1 MASLDS
7 LAWFLDAPARILGE
21 RHRWVSLALGV
32 AVQLC
37 AGTLYSV
44 SAWGVAL
51 RDAAGWQNDEDLSL
65 ATTVGTLGVY
75 LAVHNGLALDR
86 FGARPCLAFAS
97 VALLLGWNLLARVA
111 SANGSPGEAAF
122 ALMLVGQ
129 GSVTSFLASL
139 APNVANFE
147 EAHQGKA
154 HGVLLAGFGGSSAL
168 FAAAYRGAFVGNLP
182 GFFAFAGWGTA
193 LVAAANAFAVKD
205 GAMEKRARRA
215 GAGARSRGAYG
226 DASPY
231 ARKRTLEK
239 IRGIRLG
246 SIGGRTRSS
255 SPNAERDDEDE
266 DNEDERRLVEP
277 AALFA
282 RDDDDD
288 DDDDARDPRETTTL
302 PTTALD
308 GDSVTCSQKSTVMR
322 SKQGNSIE
330 SDGTARSHDEEAAIA
345 AIAAIAD
352 DDRSKTS
359 VSASSAFEYYDA
371 NDDAARDADAL
382 FAHLKR
388 LFRAPLFWL
397 IYAHLTLTLGTALL
411 WVNQAG
417 SFAVAADDTVHA
429 KSASLATMVT
439 LFSLGNVFG
448 RVSCG
453 VAGDFCEA
461 RFATPRGAFLILG
474 GLLMCLGAACLAGA
488 PEREGTRNGV
498 ALTIGL
504 AEGTIMAA
512 WTSAARRA
520 FGEKRF
526 GLHLAVYNSALA
538 LGSSLFNGFA
548 AAATADES
556 GDYGDG
562 EVLGYKATFAIATT
576 ACGGA
581 TLLGVAIVKETT
593 RDAARHSGA
602 ARRREDVEG

>member
-231 ARKRTLEK
+231 APRERAPAPALRALFSIAPSFTANALAAATSAVPQPANAKNPGRFPTNAPRYAAANSALLPPNPASNTPCALPWCASSKLATLGASDARKDVTDPWPT
-239 IRGIRLG
+239 
-246 SIGGRTRSS
+246 SISANAASPGDPFALATRASRFQPSSSATDANARHGRAPKRSSARPLCTARYTPNVPTVVASDRSS
-255 SPNAERDDEDE
+255 SFCHPAASRSATPHAETLYSVPAHSWTATPSASETHRWRSPRMRAGASRNHAKESRDAIIARAPRARVP
-266 DNEDERRLVEP
+266 RRLIRGSCARNAKIGTRPFGKFSITGLQCAATASARVARGSAHFRKVWVGIRQRTVGLVLFFSRRVEWILQTLRLAS
-277 AALFA
+277 AAA
-282 RDDDDD
+282 HSSR
-288 DDDDARDPRETTTL
+288 
-302 PTTALD
+302 
-308 GDSVTCSQKSTVMR
+308 
-322 SKQGNSIE
+322 
-330 SDGTARSHDEEAAIA
+330 AI
-345 AIAAIAD
+345 
-352 DDRSKTS
+352 R
-359 VSASSAFEYYDA
+359 
-371 NDDAARDADAL
+371 
-382 FAHLKR
+382 
-388 LFRAPLFWL
+388 
-397 IYAHLTLTLGTALL
+397 
-411 WVNQAG
+411 
-417 SFAVAADDTVHA
+417 
-429 KSASLATMVT
+429 
-439 LFSLGNVFG
+439 
-448 RVSCG
+448 
-453 VAGDFCEA
+453 
-461 RFATPRGAFLILG
+461 
-474 GLLMCLGAACLAGA
+474 AGA
-488 PEREGTRNGV
+488 GG
-498 ALTIGL
+498 
-504 AEGTIMAA
+504 
-512 WTSAARRA
+512 ARRA
-520 FGEKRF
+520 
-526 GLHLAVYNSALA
+526 S
-538 LGSSLFNGFA
+538 LGCR
-548 AAATADES
+548 D
-556 GDYGDG
+556 
-562 EVLGYKATFAIATT
+562 
-576 ACGGA
+576 GGA
-581 TLLGVAIVKETT
+581 
-593 RDAARHSGA
+593 
-602 ARRREDVEG
+602 RREGARPG

>member
-7 LAWFLDAPARILGE
+7 LAWFLDAPARVLGE

-111 SANGSPGEAAF
+111 SANGSPGQAAF

-205 GAMEKRARRA
+205 GAREKRARIFRA

-231 ARKRTLEK
+231 AVRKRTANPTA
-239 IRGIRLG
+239 GIRLG

-255 SPNAERDDEDE
+255 SPNAERDDD
-266 DNEDERRLVEP
+266 DDDEDERRLVEP

-288 DDDDARDPRETTTL
+288 DDAHDPTLPTTTL

-308 GDSVTCSQKSTVMR
+308 GDGVACSPSTVMR
-322 SKQGNSIE
+322 SKQGDSIE
-330 SDGTARSHDEEAAIA
+330 SDGTARSHHDEETAIA
-345 AIAAIAD
+345 AIAAIAN

-359 VSASSAFEYYDA
+359 SAFDYYDDA
-371 NDDAARDADAL
+371 ARDDAARDADAL

-417 SFAVAADDTVHA
+417 SFAVAADDKVEA

-512 WTSAARRA
+512 WTSAVRRA

-581 TLLGVAIVKETT
+581 TLLGLAIVKETT
-593 RDAARHSGA
+593 RDAALYSGA
-602 ARRREDVEG
+602 ARRGDDVGG

>member
-7 LAWFLDAPARILGE
+7 LSWFLDAPARVLGE
-21 RHRWVSLALGV
+21 RHRWVSFALGV

-51 RDAAGWQNDEDLSL
+51 RDAAGWENDEDLSL

-86 FGARPCLAFAS
+86 FGARPCLALAS
-97 VALLLGWNLLARVA
+97 IALLLGWNLLAHVA
-111 SANGSPGEAAF
+111 SSNGSPAAAAF
-122 ALMLVGQ
+122 ALALVGQ

-147 EAHQGKA
+147 EQHQGKA
-154 HGVLLAGFGGSSAL
+154 HGLLLAGFGGSSAL

-205 GAMEKRARRA
+205 GAREKRAESA

-226 DASPY
+226 DASPF
-231 ARKRTLEK
+231 ARKRTAK
-239 IRGIRLG
+239 PRSSAFGGIRLG

-255 SPNAERDDEDE
+255 SPNAERDDD
-266 DNEDERRLVEP
+266 DDDEDERRLVEP
-277 AALFA
+277 AARFA

-288 DDDDARDPRETTTL
+288 DDDDARGDAHTTL

-308 GDSVTCSQKSTVMR
+308 GDSVACSPTYSPMR

-345 AIAAIAD
+345 ATAAIGPN
-352 DDRSKTS
+352 DDRSKT
-359 VSASSAFEYYDA
+359 VPSASSAFDRYDA
-371 NDDAARDADAL
+371 NDDDAL

-417 SFAVAADDTVHA
+417 SFAVAADDKVEA

-461 RFATPRGAFLILG
+461 RYATPRGAFLILG

-602 ARRREDVEG
+602 ARRGDDVGG

>member
-1 MASLDS
+1 
-7 LAWFLDAPARILGE
+7 
-21 RHRWVSLALGV
+21 
-32 AVQLC
+32 
-37 AGTLYSV
+37 
-44 SAWGVAL
+44 
-51 RDAAGWQNDEDLSL
+51 
-65 ATTVGTLGVY
+65 
-75 LAVHNGLALDR
+75 
-86 FGARPCLAFAS
+86 
-97 VALLLGWNLLARVA
+97 
-111 SANGSPGEAAF
+111 
-122 ALMLVGQ
+122 
-129 GSVTSFLASL
+129 
-139 APNVANFE
+139 
-147 EAHQGKA
+147 
-154 HGVLLAGFGGSSAL
+154 
-168 FAAAYRGAFVGNLP
+168 
-182 GFFAFAGWGTA
+182 
-193 LVAAANAFAVKD
+193 
-205 GAMEKRARRA
+205 
-215 GAGARSRGAYG
+215 
-226 DASPY
+226 
-231 ARKRTLEK
+231 
-239 IRGIRLG
+239 
-246 SIGGRTRSS
+246 
-255 SPNAERDDEDE
+255 
-266 DNEDERRLVEP
+266 
-277 AALFA
+277 
-282 RDDDDD
+282 
-288 DDDDARDPRETTTL
+288 
-302 PTTALD
+302 
-308 GDSVTCSQKSTVMR
+308 MR
-322 SKQGNSIE
+322 SKQVNSIE
-330 SDGTARSHDEEAAIA
+330 SDGTTARSHDEETAMAAMAAIA
-345 AIAAIAD
+345 N
-352 DDRSKTS
+352 DDRSKTFS
-359 VSASSAFEYYDA
+359 NASSSAFDYYDDA
-371 NDDAARDADAL
+371 ARDDAARDADAL

-417 SFAVAADDTVHA
+417 SFAVAADDKVEA

-512 WTSAARRA
+512 WTSAVRRA

-581 TLLGVAIVKETT
+581 TLLGLAIVKETT
-593 RDAARHSGA
+593 RDAALYSGA
-602 ARRREDVEG
+602 ARRGDDVGG